1 MITKS
6 KTRLTASIFTTFLFL
21 ICLFIPVHADE
32 VVEYPIW
39 VGTQQIT
46 SELTSSYCWSYEGDE
61 KGGTLTINDL
71 RSLSAV
77 KYNTLIYSEVPL
89 TIIYHGSN
97 VIKATNNV
105 PNSILV
111 QGDLT
116 IKGDG
121 YFYAEGLY
129 NCIVCY
135 GNLTIEGEHI
145 TLAAGRDVISMPRNT
160 NVSIKNSSITMRGGE
175 WEGIGAGTVEI
186 ANSNITFENN
196 ATAVSSSKLF
206 VDNSTIKSTANNGFN
221 AGTIEVKNGSNVTQ
235 KGNGYGFNASNMTVS
250 GGDVSVE
257 SYNGSGI
264 AFSNSLK
271 FTGGTISLKGSKA
284 IENKGNGTITLDPAI
299 GIKIP
304 EDGILSEDGKNIV
317 DKDGNIPAEV
327 LLTRQYN
334 VKIKNDDPELI
345 SLDKE
350 NAFEGQTVTV
360 SAKTH
365 ETGLYVL
372 EGLTVTDESGK
383 ELPLTD
389 LGNGKYSFTM
399 PASNVSVRPVYD
411 EATTYPILI
420 EDISLH
426 SRYTSGDG
434 WSYDGDEKGGTLTLD
449 NADLSEGRF
458 AIYSNVPLTIVLK
471 GENKISSNASIY
483 MNSSSLE
490 IKGEGSLSTSGNRGI
505 TCYQGDLTISG
516 GATVKIEG
524 EYCIYLYQGNVSI
537 NDSTVIV
544 GSTNLGIEVSGG
556 ACSITN
562 STVVADSVN
571 RQGIAVTYNYPVN
584 IENSTLVLSGKY
596 GIYVAQNL
604 NITKGSKVVATCDSG
619 CVVAS
624 YLTNTDSTIVA
635 NAKNTA
641 AISVYSMTVNS
652 GTVRATVEDDT
663 DGQAVEFGHNPYKLI
678 LGENMVISIPE
689 NGKQSEDGKT
699 IVDADGNPAKEVII
713 QRSYNVTVTAG
724 DNGKAISS
732 AASGIEGTTIT
743 LTATP
748 DEGYIFKEW
757 KVVKGGVK
765 LADAKSAT
773 TTFTIGTADV
783 EVKAIFAAKP
793 TPAPQ
798 VTLKLDK
805 KSASVICGNTTSI
818 KATLTGSKDKITWKS
833 SDTKIATVD
842 ANGKVTTKM
851 AGTVTITASAAGKK
865 AACTVTVLYK
875 DVTDSKEFWY
885 APTNYLT
892 KNGIVKGYDNQT
904 LFKPANECSRAQMV
918 TFLWRLAGQPNPKK
932 TTTDF
937 KDIKTT
943 DYFYKPVLWAVE
955 NGITTGVSKEK
966 FNPQGICT
974 RAQTVTFLWRMA
986 GKPSPKTK
994 TSKFTDI
1001 DSKDYFYKA
1010 TLWASEMKIVAG
1022 YDDNTF
1028 KPQGN
1033 CLRRQMVTF
1042 LYKYDKYVNGKG

>member
-1 MITKS
+1 M
-6 KTRLTASIFTTFLFL
+6 
-21 ICLFIPVHADE
+21 
-32 VVEYPIW
+32 EYPIW

-61 KGGTLTINDL
+61 KGGTLTIDNL
-71 RSLSAV
+71 RGLSAV

-111 QGDLT
+111 KGDLT

-121 YFYAEGLY
+121 YFHAEGLY

-145 TLAAGRDVISMPRNT
+145 TLAAGRDVISMPMNT

-196 ATAVSSSKLF
+196 ATAVSSSKL
-206 VDNSTIKSTANNGFN
+206 VIDNSTINSTANNGFN
-221 AGTIEVKNGSNVTQ
+221 AGTIEIKNGGRVTQ

-250 GGDVSVE
+250 GGDVLVE
-257 SYNGSGI
+257 SYNDSGI
-264 AFSNSLK
+264 AFSKSLK

-284 IENKGNGTITLDPAI
+284 IENKGNGTITLDPTI

-334 VKIKNDDPELI
+334 VKIKNDDPGLI

-350 NAFEGQTVTV
+350 TAFEGQTVTV

-389 LGNGKYSFTM
+389 FGNGKYSFTM

-434 WSYDGDEKGGTLTLD
+434 WSYEGDEKGGTLTLD
-449 NADLSEGRF
+449 NADLSGNSY
-458 AIYSNVPLTIVLK
+458 AIRSEVPLTIVLT
-471 GENKISSNASIY
+471 GENKITSYWGIIAQ
-483 MNSSSLE
+483 SSLE
-490 IKGEGSLSTSGNRGI
+490 IKGNGSLSLTAVMGIMSGELRISNVTVNSEG
-505 TCYQGDLTISG
+505 TVFGVSANGD
-516 GATVKIEG
+516 
-524 EYCIYLYQGNVSI
+524 IYI
-537 NDSTVIV
+537 FDSTVISNGEAYGIQAWGKNLKIV
-544 GSTNLGIEVSGG
+544 NSNVTCSTKELDAI
-556 ACSITN
+556 N
-562 STVVADSVN
+562 SKT
-571 RQGIAVTYNYPVN
+571 TE
-584 IENSTLVLSGKY
+584 IENSTVSASGKV
-596 GIYVAQNL
+596 GMNVQEVKIS
-604 NITKGSKVVATCDSG
+604 KGSKVT
-619 CVVAS
+619 AS
-624 YLTNTDSTIVA
+624 CIASEKVSCYDSTVVVDSENNYGLSLCDLTIDGGML
-635 NAKNTA
+635 
-641 AISVYSMTVNS
+641 SVTV
-652 GTVRATVEDDT
+652 GEDAE
-663 DGQAVEFGHNPYKLI
+663 GYAVMAMSNGIH
-678 LGENMVISIPE
+678 LGENMVIVIPE
-689 NGKQSEDGKT
+689 NGKLSDDMST
-699 IVDADGNPAKEVII
+699 IVDADGNPVKKVVIKK
-713 QRSYNVTVTAG
+713 SYKVTVTA
-724 DNGKAISS
+724 DKNGKAASS
-732 AASGIEGTTIT
+732 VTTGVEGTTVT

-748 DEGYIFKEW
+748 NDGYEFKEW
-757 KVVKGGVK
+757 QVIKGGIK
-765 LADAKSAT
+765 IKDSKKAT

-783 EVKAIFAAKP
+783 EIKAIFAAKP
-793 TPAPQ
+793 TPAPK

-805 KSASVICGNTTSI
+805 KSASVICGKTTTI
-818 KATLTGSKDKITWKS
+818 KATLTGSTDKISWKS

-842 ANGKVTTKM
+842 ANGKVTAKM
-851 AGTVTITASAAGKK
+851 AGTVTITASAAGKSAK
-865 AACTVTVLYK
+865 CTVTVLYK
-875 DVTDSKEFWY
+875 DVTNSGDFWF

-892 KNGIVKGYDNQT
+892 AKGIVKGYANQT
-904 LFKPANECSRAQMV
+904 EFRPANDCTRAQMV
-918 TFLWRLAGQPNPKK
+918 TFLYRLQGEPKTQSDK
-932 TTTDF
+932 CKFSDV
-937 KDIKTT
+937 KSS
-943 DYFYKPVLWAVE
+943 DYFFKPVIWATE
-955 NGITTGVSKEK
+955 KGITTGSNGK
-966 FNPQGICT
+966 FNPQGLCT
-974 RAQTVTFLWRMA
+974 RAQTVTFLYRMA
-986 GKPSPKTK
+986 GSPSIGSAKCPFK
-994 TSKFTDI
+994 DI
-1001 DSKDYFYKA
+1001 KSSDYFYKPVI
-1010 TLWASEMKIVAG
+1010 WAYKNKIVADSSDG
-1022 YDDNTF
+1022 SF
-1028 KPQGN
+1028 KPQGK

>member
-1 MITKS
+1 MGTKVRRHLMVGILS
-6 KTRLTASIFTTFLFL
+6 AVAVLMVF
-21 ICLFIPVHADE
+21 FIPVFAEDE
-32 VVEYPIW
+32 EVPYSIW
-39 VGTQQIT
+39 IGPQQIT
-46 SELTSSYCWSYEGDE
+46 SKVTSGNGWSYKGDD
-61 KGGTLTINDL
+61 KGGTLTINNIRGPGYNQWHNNL
-71 RSLSAV
+71 LSD
-77 KYNTLIYSEVPL
+77 IPL
-89 TIIYHGSN
+89 TIVLEGSN
-97 VIKATNNV
+97 VFNASDH
-105 PNSILV
+105 PYSIYCSS
-111 QGDLT
+111 DLT

-121 YFYAEGLY
+121 MLYVKAQRGAILCQGSMTIEGARLT
-129 NCIVCY
+129 CISDENTLELSSY
-135 GNLTIEGEHI
+135 KTTNLTIKDNSDVKITGGLYGVAANEVNIINSTVNFEGNGKAVS
-145 TLAAGRDVISMPRNT
+145 AAYLLIDKSTI
-160 NVSIKNSSITMRGGE
+160 
-175 WEGIGAGTVEI
+175 
-186 ANSNITFENN
+186 N
-196 ATAVSSSKLF
+196 ATS
-206 VDNSTIKSTANNGFN
+206 NNGIYVRN
-221 AGTIEVKNGSNVTQ
+221 IEIKDGSNVTSTS
-235 KGNGYGFNASNMTVS
+235 KGAAFEFENMTVS
-250 GGDVSVE
+250 GGNVTAE
-257 SYNGSGI
+257 STNSAGV
-264 AFSNSLK
+264 AFSKSLNI
-271 FTGGTISLKGSKA
+271 TGGTTRIKGTTAIDSKSSG
-284 IENKGNGTITLDPAI
+284 KITLDPSM

-304 EDGILSEDGKNIV
+304 ENGSVTENGQNIV
-317 DKDGNIPAEV
+317 DIEENAAAEV

-334 VKIKNDDPELI
+334 VKIKNDDPGLI

-372 EGLTVTDESGK
+372 EGLTVKDGSGK
-383 ELPLTD
+383 KLDLTD

-449 NADLSEGRF
+449 NADLSGNTY
-458 AIYSNVPLTIVLK
+458 AIRSEVPLTIVLN
-471 GENKISSNASIY
+471 GENKITSKSDGIFAQ
-483 MNSSSLE
+483 SSLE
-490 IKGEGSLSTSGNRGI
+490 IKGNGSLSLTAVMGILSGELRISNVTVNAEGTI
-505 TCYQGDLTISG
+505 IGVSANGDFYI
-516 GATVKIEG
+516 I
-524 EYCIYLYQGNVSI
+524 
-537 NDSTVIV
+537 DSTVISNGNV
-544 GSTNLGIEVSGG
+544 FGIQAYEKNLKIVNSNVICSTKERYAIDARTTE
-556 ACSITN
+556 
-562 STVVADSVN
+562 
-571 RQGIAVTYNYPVN
+571 
-584 IENSTLVLSGKY
+584 IENSTVSASGKV
-596 GIYVAQNL
+596 GMNVQEIK
-604 NITKGSKVVATCDSG
+604 ISKGSKVT
-619 CVVAS
+619 AS
-624 YLTNTDSTIVA
+624 CIASEKVSCYDSTIVVDS
-635 NAKNTA
+635 KNDYGL
-641 AISVYSMTVNS
+641 SVCDLTIDGGMLSVTV
-652 GTVRATVEDDT
+652 GEDAE
-663 DGQAVEFGHNPYKLI
+663 GYAVMAMPNGIHI
-678 LGENMVISIPE
+678 GENMMIVTPE
-689 NGKQSEDGKT
+689 NGKLSDDMST
-699 IVDADGNPAKEVII
+699 IVDSDGKPAKMVVIK
-713 QRSYNVTVTAG
+713 QSHKVTVTAG
-724 DNGKAISS
+724 DNGKASAS
-732 AASGIEGTTIT
+732 AASGAEGTTIT
-743 LTATP
+743 LIATP
-748 DEGYIFKEW
+748 DEGYVFKEW
-757 KVVKGGVK
+757 QVVKGGVK
-765 LADAKSAT
+765 LKDPKSAE
-773 TTFTIGTADV
+773 TTFTMGTADV
-783 EVKAIFAAKP
+783 EIKAVFAAKP

-805 KSASVICGNTTSI
+805 KSASVICGNTTTI

-865 AACTVTVLYK
+865 ATCTVTVLYK

-904 LFKPANECSRAQMV
+904 LFKPSKECSRAQMV

-955 NGITTGVSKEK
+955 MGITTGVSKTS

-986 GKPSPKTK
+986 GKPAPKSK
-994 TSKFTDI
+994 DCKFTDI

-1028 KPQGN
+1028 RPQGK